1 MTNQKALWK
10 ANLLE
15 FLHNCHIG
23 ISHLECTN
31 PNCPLV
37 LNWGGLERKNSK
49 KGCSALVKITKDK
62 FLVVDILT
70 YELNGLEEPIN
81 LTIKYRDDKEALVRT
96 REEIEE
102 LAQALDPKKDLATN
116 LQELKKHFSFLDPSE
131 VVCFFN
137 NPAHRPN
144 LEGAEE
150 IYLEDLWDIKEKIKW
165 DREKSKKK
173 VFLHVENDPPNETQA
188 KEIDAAN
195 QDYLF
200 YLVDPSTT
208 NEIKNYEVYSPSK
221 GTEERTRL
229 YQDAKEEFSE
239 LRRVFGIRHL
249 TSKKEDRQNNPEIEL
264 NEAQFVALE
273 RDKWRERMKS
283 IHEAETKQF
292 CLGKHTLT
300 YGAWQERQA
309 AEIEKVQEI
318 QQNQEPDK
326 INQLE
331 SQLAKAKE
339 EGK

>member
-1 MTNQKALWK
+1 MSNQTPTQKDLWK

-15 FLHNCHIG
+15 FLHNCLIG

-37 LNWGGLERKNSK
+37 LNWGPLERKNSK
-49 KGCSALVKITKDK
+49 KGKSALVKITKDK
-62 FLVVDILT
+62 FLTVDVLS

-81 LTIKYRDDKEALVRT
+81 LTIQYRDGKQALVRT
-96 REEIEE
+96 KAEQEE
-102 LAQALDPKKDLATN
+102 LTKNLTKEEKAQL
-116 LQELKKHFSFLDPSE
+116 SFLDPQE

-137 NPAHRPN
+137 NHTHRPN

-150 IYLEDLWDIKEKIKW
+150 IYLNDLWDIKDKIKW

-173 VFLHVENDPPNETQA
+173 VFLHVENDPSGETQA

-208 NEIKNYEVYSPSK
+208 NEIKKYDVYSPSK

-264 NEAQFVALE
+264 NEAQFIALE

-283 IHEAETKQF
+283 IKEAESKEF
-292 CLGKHTLT
+292 CKGKHSLT
-300 YGAWQERQA
+300 YGAWQERQE
-309 AEIEKVQEI
+309 AEVEKVQEMKE
-318 QQNQEPDK
+318 EPDP
-326 INQLE
+326 IQHLEAQLKKE
-331 SQLAKAKE
+331 KE

>member
-1 MTNQKALWK
+1 MSNQTPTQKDLWK

-15 FLHNCHIG
+15 FLHNCLIG

-37 LNWGGLERKNSK
+37 LNWGPLERKNSK
-49 KGCSALVKITKDK
+49 KGKSALVKITKDK
-62 FLVVDILT
+62 FLTVDIT
-70 YELNGLEEPIN
+70 SYELNGLEEPIN
-81 LTIKYRDDKEALVRT
+81 LTIQYRDGKEALVRT
-96 REEIEE
+96 KAEQEE
-102 LAQALDPKKDLATN
+102 LTKNFTQEEKAQL
-116 LQELKKHFSFLDPSE
+116 SFLKPSE
-131 VVCFFN
+131 IVCFFN
-137 NPAHRPN
+137 NPTHRPN

-150 IYLEDLWDIKEKIKW
+150 IYLNDLWDIKDKIKW
-165 DREKSKKK
+165 DRDKSKKK
-173 VFLHVENDPPNETQA
+173 VFLHVENDPSGETQA

-208 NEIKNYEVYSPSK
+208 NEIKKYDVYSPSK

-264 NEAQFVALE
+264 NEAQFIALE

-283 IHEAETKQF
+283 IKEAETKQF

-300 YGAWQERQA
+300 YGAWQERQE
-309 AEIEKVQEI
+309 AEIEKIEEI
-318 QQNQEPDK
+318 QEVQTEPDK
-326 INQLE
+326 IAELE
-331 SQLAKAKE
+331 ARLKE
-339 EGK
+339 DKHD